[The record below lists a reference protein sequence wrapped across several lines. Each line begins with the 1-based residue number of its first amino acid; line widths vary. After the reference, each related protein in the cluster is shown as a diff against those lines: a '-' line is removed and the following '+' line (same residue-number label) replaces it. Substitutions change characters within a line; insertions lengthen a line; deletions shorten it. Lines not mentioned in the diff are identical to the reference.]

1 MRVSQAKVREAAGGL
16 TLAAGLLT
24 GLTVVPGLLFQAG
37 MDFTAAYM
45 AMGAM
50 IVLSSAWL
58 ALRGLPLIAMPSVS
72 MAVWLSYVVII
83 SKGCSWQEI
92 LGLSAVTSLIGWGL
106 FSLPKGK
113 ELLAASASGW
123 LRRSLALGL
132 GLMLMMQG
140 LVQGRLILAS
150 PWSVTMLG
158 NFQDPLAYWSLL
170 GILLGAVLLAG
181 RFAWALGASFLLT
194 AVFTYLEGFWVLPAA
209 PGLLPEGMEKVM
221 GQAALWGPW
230 SEAHLLD
237 FILLGLIMLLTVNV
251 ESFCIWQASP
261 QSEEKLAE
269 VLRGLSGFSLL
280 GALLGCLPL
289 SLSPLSALGW
299 EAGGRKGRT
308 VAVAL
313 AVLAVLWLLEP
324 AVAEIAKFPAMTAPL
339 LVLSGALLI
348 RQHLRAFTF
357 GGFSMEEFLPG
368 LMGAVVMAVS
378 FNITAGVGV
387 MVFGR
392 ALLFAAAG
400 RHRELGAPDWGMAL
414 LFFFYF
420 MVSYL

>member
-1 MRVSQAKVREAAGGL
+1 MRVSQAKSREAAGGL
-16 TLAAGLLT
+16 TLAAGFLT
-24 GLTVVPGLLFQAG
+24 GLTVIPGLLFQAG

-45 AMGAM
+45 ALGAM
-50 IVLSSAWL
+50 TVLSSAWL

-72 MAVWLSYVVII
+72 MIVWLSYVVII
-83 SKGCSWQEI
+83 SKGCSWQEL
-92 LGLSAVTSLIGWGL
+92 LGLSAVISLIGWWL
-106 FSLPKGK
+106 FSLPRGKG
-113 ELLAASASGW
+113 LLASVSGW
-123 LRRSLALGL
+123 LRRSLSLGL

-150 PWSVTMLG
+150 PWSVTMTG

-209 PGLLPEGMEKVM
+209 PGLLPEGMEKVL
-221 GQAALWGPW
+221 GQAVIWGPW

-237 FILLGLIMLLTVNV
+237 FVLLGFIMLLTVNV
-251 ESFCIWQASP
+251 ESFCIWQATP
-261 QSEEKLAE
+261 QGDEKLAA
-269 VLRGLSGFSLL
+269 VLGGLSGFSLL

-289 SLSPLSALGW
+289 SLSPLSAVGW

-313 AVLAVLWLLEP
+313 VVLAVLWLLEP
-324 AVAEIAKFPAMTAPL
+324 AVAELAKFPAMTVPL
-339 LVLSGALLI
+339 MVLSGAMLI

-357 GGFSMEEFLPG
+357 GGGSMEEFLPG
-368 LMGAVVMAVS
+368 LMGAVLMALS
-378 FNITAGVGV
+378 FNITAGVGL

-400 RHRELGAPDWGMAL
+400 RHKELGAPDWGMAL